1 MPVTYLSRKDLYM
14 IRPMIFARESD
25 CARVCRREG
34 LPIVKSKCPAD
45 GNTERE
51 EVKFFLTSLE
61 KKYGNVREKILGAMQ
76 RKGVNGY

>member
-1 MPVTYLSRKDLYM
+1 MLSLPEKDIRYFAAKATLPV
-14 IRPMIFARESD
+14 I
-25 CARVCRREG
+25 
-34 LPIVKSKCPAD
+34 KSPCPAD